1 MYKVMLIDDDV
12 PMLKYLRQL
21 IDWKELGL
29 QVCGDTYS
37 SVKALQLFRE
47 LQPDIVISDIGLPKM
62 NGLELAAEF
71 KRQSPETRIIFLTCH
86 EDFYYA
92 KKALTLN
99 ANDYLI
105 KDELTSEQLE
115 ASLRGCVQSLRSA
128 VQLPD
133 QISYR
138 DDLLRNADVLKL
150 SLFRQLVKGGD
161 TGAHIA
167 AAKRL
172 GIAWHYPSYMLALG
186 MLEYA
191 SLLPRYEAKDIHL
204 IRYSVYNIASEVAKG
219 YEGITVFDEESG
231 LVALHNY
238 KPSLTVNY
246 EQRMQDYLK
255 EVQERCSQYLQVQ
268 VRMLCGPS
276 KLEAGDIGPAYK
288 RLLRLKERSYYVPGA
303 LLSWSGNKEE
313 PFLYPLGSFL
323 EQQKR
328 EISDAVREKDR
339 GKLLYSLESAAET
352 ARSRGIDSAEL
363 IQFAVQLLRLLEL
376 QYAPHTVSEQYY
388 ACLQG
393 TGTLED
399 TMGMLRWRLERLLDI
414 RAAEEEGVN
423 KEPKLQEIDHYIADH
438 LFDNITSIDAANH
451 LCLNSSYFSR
461 YFKRLTGENFTDYLH
476 RHKMG
481 VAARMLEQREES
493 VEMVA
498 LKLGYSDRTYFSKV
512 FKKYMG
518 TTPREYREK

>member
-21 IDWKELGL
+21 INWEELGL
-29 QVCGDTYS
+29 HICGDTYS

-62 NGLELAAEF
+62 DGLELAAEF
-71 KRQSPETRIIFLTCH
+71 KQQNPETRIIFLTCH

-115 ASLRGCVQSLRSA
+115 SSLLKCVRSLRSA
-128 VQLPD
+128 AQLPD
-133 QISYR
+133 GVSYR

-150 SLFRQLVKGGD
+150 ALFRQFVKGGD

-172 GIAWHYPSYMLALG
+172 GIAWNYPSYMLALG
-186 MLEYA
+186 TLEYA
-191 SLLPRYEAKDIHL
+191 SMLPRYEAKDTHL
-204 IRYSVYNIASEVAKG
+204 IRYSVYNIAGEVAKG
-219 YEGITVFDEESG
+219 YEGITVFNEDIG
-231 LVALHNY
+231 MVALQNY
-238 KPSLTVNY
+238 RPALNINY
-246 EQRMQDYLK
+246 EQRMQAYLK

-268 VRMLCGPS
+268 VRMFCGPG
-276 KLEAGDIGPAYK
+276 KLDASVIGATYK
-288 RLLRLKERSYYVPGA
+288 KLLRMKARSYYSPGT
-303 LLSWSGNKEE
+303 LLSWNGYKEE
-313 PFLYPLGSFL
+313 SFFYPLGSFL
-323 EQQKR
+323 EQGKR
-328 EISDAVREKDR
+328 DIADAVREGDHD
-339 GKLLYSLESAAET
+339 KLLSSIRSVSET
-352 ARSRGIDSAEL
+352 ARSRGIDPAEL
-363 IQFAVQLLRLLEL
+363 IQFVVQLLRLLEL
-376 QYAPHTVSEQYY
+376 QFAPHMVSEQYY
-388 ACLQG
+388 AGLQG
-393 TGTLED
+393 TVTLED
-399 TMGMLRWRLERLLDI
+399 TMGMLRWRLEKLLGM
-414 RAAEEEGVN
+414 RKAAEEEVN

-438 LFDNITSIDAANH
+438 LFENITSIDVANY

-461 YFKRLTGENFTDYLH
+461 YFKRLTGDNFTDYLH

-518 TTPREYREK
+518 ATPREYREK